1 MGADLRDTSTD
12 YGVLRSAFDLF
23 TLLHCVPARQLYS
36 SSAGRFSP
44 FHVVLLLLLLVAS

>member
-1 MGADLRDTSTD
+1 MGADLRDTGTD

-36 SSAGRFSP
+36 SSAGRFSS
-44 FHVVLLLLLLVAS
+44 FHVLLLLLLVAS